1 MLKKIEIAINKEESS
16 GIMPTKRSPEEIA
29 ASYRSAA
36 AVKQTPEIKKRVPT
50 QIEDNV
56 ENMNVK
62 DFIKANRKWGKF
74 LTNWPPKS

>member
-1 MLKKIEIAINKEESS
+1 MLKKIEIAINKEESG

-50 QIEDNV
+50 
-56 ENMNVK
+56 
-62 DFIKANRKWGKF
+62 
-74 LTNWPPKS
+74 

>member
-1 MLKKIEIAINKEESS
+1 MLKKIEIAINKEEPV

-29 ASYRSAA
+29 ASHRSAA
-36 AVKQTPEIKKRVPT
+36 AVKQTPEIKKRVPN

-62 DFIKANRKWGKF
+62 DFIKANRK
-74 LTNWPPKS
+74 

>member
-1 MLKKIEIAINKEESS
+1 MLKKIEIAINKEEPV

-50 QIEDNV
+50 
-56 ENMNVK
+56 
-62 DFIKANRKWGKF
+62 
-74 LTNWPPKS
+74 